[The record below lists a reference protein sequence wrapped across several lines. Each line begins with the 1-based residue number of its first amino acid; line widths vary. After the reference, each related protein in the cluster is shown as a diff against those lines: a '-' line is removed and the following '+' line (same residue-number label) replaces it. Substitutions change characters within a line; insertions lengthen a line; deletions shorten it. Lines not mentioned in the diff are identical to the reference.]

1 MFQYKSNLNIFK
13 GAVIIYQEM
22 VAAFTSFITTV
33 KRTWQIFSKF
43 CFSSKFF
50 EIGRLTLTLYQF
62 DIMKPTN
69 VSIF

>member
-33 KRTWQIFSKF
+33 KRT
-43 CFSSKFF
+43 
-50 EIGRLTLTLYQF
+50 
-62 DIMKPTN
+62 
-69 VSIF
+69 